1 MKVQFD
7 LEKLEA
13 TGGKFDRTLFEFFLE
28 KLVPDHNVPAPF
40 KRYFAGLVIQK
51 TQPEDS
57 ALLLASVTQDGMKE
71 VARTL
76 SAVRAVADHPS
87 LLADVTSAQLKALT
101 AAGARD
107 AAATADILNQWVIR
121 TFEEHVPGCT
131 RNPDMLV
138 ERKAEQQ
145 LLN

>member
-1 MKVQFD
+1 
-7 LEKLEA
+7 
-13 TGGKFDRTLFEFFLE
+13 
-28 KLVPDHNVPAPF
+28 VPDHNLPAPF
-40 KRYFAGLVIQK
+40 KRYLAGLVIQK

-57 ALLLASVTQDGMKE
+57 ALLLASVSAEGVKE
-71 VARTL
+71 VARVL

-107 AAATADILNQWVIR
+107 ATATADILNQWVIR
-121 TFEEHVPGCT
+121 VFEEHMPGCT
-131 RNPDMLV
+131 RNPYLLV
-138 ERKAEQQ
+138 EKKDEQQ